1 MGWKW
6 KGRVDTR
13 RQKVLVTGPFLALL
27 LAQQGSEQL
36 LHPSALQAACA
47 PGDGA
52 SAASSREGTCTAQK
66 HTSCDSTC
74 FCHIGFCHF
83 QSESHFDD
91 TTLRCWQR
99 DSASAASGFS
109 TSVSK
114 LYWPERCR
122 CRKANWL
129 KKFMATESALAS
141 MDKNFRISCSGK
153 SQDQC
158 GASRPS
164 ETH

>member
-1 MGWKW
+1 MEVEGQSRHPKAESPGHWAVPRPAV
-6 KGRVDTR
+6 GPAGLRAAPPSQRPPSCLCPRGTGPR
-13 RQKVLVTGPFLALL
+13 RPRAEKVLVPLK
-27 LAQQGSEQL
+27 
-36 LHPSALQAACA
+36 
-47 PGDGA
+47 
-52 SAASSREGTCTAQK
+52 K